1 MIAFRRFLFI
11 CCLLPLAACT
21 PDQLDRSLGEGEA
34 AGSIAAGEAPAAKPA
49 KPDQA
54 EISVERVAK
63 PKWRLLKRFEGK
75 ANKKMPAF
83 KINSEEWKIRW
94 NVKSRGKDDGE
105 FIIILHNKKDRN
117 DSEIVA
123 QQVGSGE
130 DFADFTGGIG
140 EEYYLDVSSKQ
151 PFEIWIEEYK

>member
-1 MIAFRRFLFI
+1 MIDFRRIFFTC
-11 CCLLPLAACT
+11 CCLLLAACT
-21 PDQLDRSLGEGEA
+21 TEQLDRTLSDGES
-34 AGSIAAGEAPAAKPA
+34 AGSIASSETTSTKPE
-49 KPDQA
+49 KPEQS

-63 PKWRLLKRFEGK
+63 PKWRLLKRFDGK
-75 ANKKMPAF
+75 ANKKTAAF
-83 KINSEEWKIRW
+83 KVDAEEWKIRW

-105 FIIILHNKKDRN
+105 FIIILHNKKDKN

-140 EEYYLDVSSKQ
+140 EEYFLDVSSKQ
-151 PFEIWIEEYK
+151 PFEIWVEEYK